1 MNRVFLCLCSSFPQD
16 SFFIP
21 RRHGSFHSI
30 YFEFVDNM
38 GGLSTIENG
47 CFSTIV
53 KNCGKVQNILYLKD
67 IFFLISQWITG

>member
-1 MNRVFLCLCSSFPQD
+1 
-16 SFFIP
+16 
-21 RRHGSFHSI
+21 
-30 YFEFVDNM
+30 M